1 MRYRHLRQFI
11 TKYFKVLHS
20 LDSCVFILICFS
32 RVYFVLFIFFIGV
45 SEECGV
51 FNGIRYLF
59 IYFIL
64 FFRFF
69 LLFKKSNI
77 NDRINHAGRT
87 LKRITWLLVDNAHA
101 FFESLQFGCSS
112 WLRLLLRFIF
122 STKKFFLCDFFFHS
136 FSRLNCVHLYVRA
149 LFVKSIINLDL
160 KHVGGFACSFNIFF
174 FNFLFRSLFCSVDFR
189 ISAHRFRFVYVFY
202 VYKLV

>member
-32 RVYFVLFIFFIGV
+32 RVYFFLFIFFIGV

-64 FFRFF
+64 FFSLFF
-69 LLFKKSNI
+69 VIQKEQHKRQNKSRRENIETHHLVACRQRTRIFRVITIWLLFVAKTFAEIYILDKKILSV
-77 NDRINHAGRT
+77 R
-87 LKRITWLLVDNAHA
+87 L
-101 FFESLQFGCSS
+101 FFS
-112 WLRLLLRFIF
+112 FIF
-122 STKKFFLCDFFFHS
+122 SFKLCS
-136 FSRLNCVHLYVRA
+136 SICSC
-149 LFVKSIINLDL
+149 FVCQIN
-160 KHVGGFACSFNIFF
+160 N
-174 FNFLFRSLFCSVDFR
+174 
-189 ISAHRFRFVYVFY
+189 
-202 VYKLV
+202 